1 LVAAQLP
8 AGVTIRQAGHGDLPT
23 VIDILADTAAWLKT
37 KGIVQWPDRFP
48 PSVVISAMDG
58 ADLYVV
64 AKGVEVVAT
73 ITLQWHDPSFWGER
87 DDAAFVHRL
96 AVRRGHSGLGR
107 SLLDWAAE
115 QARSKGRTY
124 LCLDCLST
132 NQRLCRYYED
142 LGFRA
147 VNEVAGPSEH
157 PHSAAHGAWS
167 AILYEKPIP

>member
-1 LVAAQLP
+1 MAGQLP
-8 AGVTIRQAGHGDLPT
+8 AGVTIRQVGHDDLSK
-23 VIDILADTAAWLKT
+23 VIDILADSAAWIKA

-48 PSVVISAMDG
+48 SSVIVSALDS

-64 AKGVEVVAT
+64 AKGEKAVAT

-96 AVRRGHSGLGR
+96 AVRRGHTGLGR
-107 SLLDWAAE
+107 RLLDWAAE

-142 LGFRA
+142 LGFQA

-167 AILYEKPIP
+167 AILYERPIP